1 MSHMPSAVWLKV
13 IISDE
18 DVWYIH
24 LLQLQL
30 INTKWLGGLPGG
42 GCRYDGWVFSTFLKF
57 NEESGC
63 VAFLG
68 GAWIYCE
75 QESLSLIRIMSHLGN
90 ISVRERV
97 GGLGDNDYYRH
108 FPLTGSRQSFQ
119 IFPPGN
125 IVRNK
130 PKYLLWHVSIS
141 KNVNCPEH
149 WGAAGDATQIDGF
162 WACSVTQSDIYS
174 L

>member
-75 QESLSLIRIMSHLGN
+75 QESLSLNRDICIAIFQGGR
-90 ISVRERV
+90 
-97 GGLGDNDYYRH
+97 GLGVLGISH
-108 FPLTGSRQSFQ
+108 CPLMDPRQSFQ
-119 IFPPGN
+119 ISPPGN

-141 KNVNCPEH
+141 KNANCPEH
-149 WGAAGDATQIDGF
+149 RGAAGDATQIDGF
-162 WACSVTQSDIYS
+162 WACSVRQLDVYS